1 MEYDVLEKF
10 MWNTELA
17 EMIADED
24 DGSVCCYFDVTY

>member
-10 MWNTELA
+10 MWQTELA

-24 DGSVCCYFDVTY
+24 DFDVIY